1 MGDRVIVGDRTATEC
16 DSSLDASQPED
27 PGTMTNFVEIGQV
40 RDRILSLKLDQVN
53 AITSKFTTVLV
64 CCIADLGHVDQ
75 LWPRHL
81 G

>member
-1 MGDRVIVGDRTATEC
+1 
-16 DSSLDASQPED
+16 
-27 PGTMTNFVEIGQV
+27 MTNFVEIGQV